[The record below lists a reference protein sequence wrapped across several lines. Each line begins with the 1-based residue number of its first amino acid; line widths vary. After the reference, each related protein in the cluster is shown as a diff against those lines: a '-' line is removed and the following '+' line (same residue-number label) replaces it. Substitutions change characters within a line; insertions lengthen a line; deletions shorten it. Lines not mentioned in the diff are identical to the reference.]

1 MPALLRIIGFVW
13 VFGIVVLAL
22 TATSQLL
29 FAHAA
34 DPLTR
39 WANQLV
45 AAVLWPVAM
54 FSKAGRN
61 SLRARFRI

>member
-1 MPALLRIIGFVW
+1 MPALLRIIGFIW
-13 VFGIVVLAL
+13 VLGIVVLAL

-29 FAHAA
+29 FARAA

-39 WANQLV
+39 WFNQIV

-54 FSKAGRN
+54 FSLAGRD